1 MGWSLIVG
9 TDQWNSEPQLH
20 DARSGIGAATTASGQ
35 MCTGG
40 GEVPGKPTTVST
52 IECFKRGRWHRV
64 ATVQVPTTRP
74 CRRRRGQPRPLRRRR
89 AATGGDVQ
97 RRPPSAGVL

>member
-64 ATVQVPTTRP
+64 ATVQVPRHGLAVVAEGNRVHFVAGGP
-74 CRRRRGQPRPLRRRR
+74 QPG
-89 AATGGDVQ
+89 ATFCDAH
-97 RRPPSAGVL
+97 PVLAF